1 MIKNVFSYLNLNN
14 IGAFEFFLTLYPILA
29 GYGWGFLTG
38 KLLFIIL
45 LLIWTIQ
52 LPKKKNINF
61 KWLKILI
68 GFVMLHEILLMF
80 IIPVQSYFI
89 NNTLSIILISI
100 SVIPISRSVDYQK
113 FVGSLNLVAVISIIG
128 LLYQLAMIMRGL
140 TVHPIKLP
148 FLPEMTSD
156 TRLYE
161 EGVRPTSFF
170 WEPAALVTF
179 LMVPLFIS
187 LHEKKYI
194 WSIILILSMFLS
206 TSSTGILMSI
216 VMLVVYVF
224 TQKITFRTRILVV
237 VLGICMVYGLTHS
250 SYFEAGVEKIENTD
264 PEKNKRLING
274 LFLYD
279 AMSEENL
286 IFGIPAANVVEFF
299 DKNGGMIFRSSDGSI
314 FVPAFWLVLGKYGF
328 IGMFLYLMVYISIEK
343 KDPTTIPYIIVLFI
357 SMFFQVASNI
367 GANTFTFQLIFL
379 YSYISRHYY
388 INKASKRP
396 KMTYWK
402 D

>member
-264 PEKNKRLING
+264 PKKNKRLNNG

-357 SMFFQVASNI
+357 SMFFQVVSNI

>member
-38 KLLFIIL
+38 NLLFIIL